1 MPPGAVRAQS
11 QAAAQTAQELEKR
24 IDEMSSASLQEAVVP
39 GQRRPD
45 ILAPLTGIR
54 FVAAFTIAAGHTY
67 QPVAVLTII
76 GMPLFFT
83 LSGFIIHYVY
93 SGAFA
98 AGWRPATAKFAE
110 ARFSRIYPLYIILLG
125 VAVITTP
132 MGSVFYHSDAFGTML
147 AYIFACWTWL
157 PLPVDGRAAQ
167 DWYYSISWS
176 VPTEIFFY
184 LCYAILLHRLAR
196 IRSVRTCAITL
207 GILCVGAY
215 AWFYLLFETRD
226 AWEALALQY
235 IPSLPSRTTDFQNS
249 FYRWFLYFSPYSRIF
264 EFGAGCLTCQLY
276 LLLRRDPGAL
286 RGLNF
291 ELLSWLPTGLI
302 AVIVAL
308 CRIVGEHQP
317 WLRDQSLPSFFLALH
332 MNFLLA
338 PFCCALI
345 LALALG
351 RSTLSRILSTGAAV
365 LLGEISYSTYLG
377 HPLAQEFILNSA
389 LGHVRHLA
397 TLAELV
403 AIYAFSWMFYQ
414 SLEVPS
420 KVWLRR
426 LFTRV
431 SPFKSASAT
440 TRLKTEKAR

>member
-1 MPPGAVRAQS
+1 
-11 QAAAQTAQELEKR
+11 
-24 IDEMSSASLQEAVVP
+24 MSSASLQEAMDP

-67 QPVAVLTII
+67 HSIDALTMI

-98 AGWRPATAKFAE
+98 AGWRPAAAKFAE
-110 ARFSRIYPLYIILLG
+110 ARFSRIYPLYVILLG

-132 MGSVFYHSDAFGTML
+132 MGSVLHHSDAFGTMF
-147 AYIFACWTWL
+147 AYLFACWTWL
-157 PLPVDGRAAQ
+157 PLPIDGRAAQ

-184 LCYAILLHRLAR
+184 LCYAVLLHRLAR
-196 IRSVRTCAITL
+196 IRSVRTCAIAL
-207 GILCVGAY
+207 GTLCVGAY
-215 AWFYLLFETRD
+215 GWFYLLFETRD
-226 AWEALALQY
+226 AWEAFALQY
-235 IPSLPSRTTDFQNS
+235 VPSLPSRATDFGNS

-264 EFGAGCLTCQLY
+264 EFLAGCLTCQLY
-276 LLLRRDPGAL
+276 LLLRCNPVAL
-286 RGLNF
+286 RRLNF
-291 ELLSWLPTGLI
+291 ELLSWLPAGLI
-302 AVIVAL
+302 L
-308 CRIVGEHQP
+308 GIVGLCQIVGGHQP
-317 WLRDQSLPSFFLALH
+317 WLTDQSLPSFFLALH

-345 LALALG
+345 FALALG
-351 RSTLSRILSTGAAV
+351 RSTLSRILSTGVAV

-377 HPLAQEFILNSA
+377 HPLAQQFIEHSA
-389 LGHVRHLA
+389 LGHVQHLA
-397 TLAELV
+397 PLAALV
-403 AIYAFSWMFYQ
+403 AIYVFSWMFYQ
-414 SLEVPS
+414 SLEVPL

-426 LFTRV
+426 LFARL
-431 SPFKSASAT
+431 PPLKSSLAN
-440 TRLKTEKAR
+440 TRLKTEKAH